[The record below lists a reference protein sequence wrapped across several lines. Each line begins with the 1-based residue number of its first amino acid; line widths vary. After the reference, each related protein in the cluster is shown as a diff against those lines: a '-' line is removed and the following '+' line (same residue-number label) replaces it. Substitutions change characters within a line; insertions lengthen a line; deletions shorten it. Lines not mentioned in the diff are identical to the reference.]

1 MRTSYT
7 AVIERNT
14 EIRDGFVS
22 EGYEC
27 GWASEALLFLR
38 VLDGDLAGASARIQI
53 SPDGMHW
60 CDEGSSF
67 PLASANQVAF
77 AKIRHFGNWL
87 RFCIQSGAEKEGR
100 ILATLHL
107 KE

>member
-60 CDEGSSF
+60 CDEGTSF

-77 AKIRHFGNWL
+77 AK
-87 RFCIQSGAEKEGR
+87 SGTSGIGCGFAFSPARRRKGVSSPR
-100 ILATLHL
+100 CT
-107 KE
+107 